1 MVAVQPL
8 WIVTET
14 HRYIW
19 LYKMVIADRYNRT
32 IKSKWIFILGQYGV
46 AEMFVVNGISVSVA
60 NANGDSPLFLGVSK
74 GSKSNRIS
82 QSKEI
87 EMHLHSMCSQHF

>member
-1 MVAVQPL
+1 
-8 WIVTET
+8 
-14 HRYIW
+14 
-19 LYKMVIADRYNRT
+19 MVITDRYNRT

-74 GSKSNRIS
+74 GSNIKSNLAIKWS
-82 QSKEI
+82 GSAFEI
-87 EMHLHSMCSQHF
+87 LCALCSQQFKTFF